1 MLKGEEAVGVRGEAG
16 PGAGQ
21 ALKGPG
27 MRSSEDP
34 SGGSDLGKY
43 VIGLSETGPTFLKP
57 LWLEGDKNI
66 PLKLPFPTA
75 CGGEAALLA

>member
-1 MLKGEEAVGVRGEAG
+1 MGVRGEAG

-21 ALKGPG
+21 VPG
-27 MRSSEDP
+27 MRSSKDR

-57 LWLEGDKNI
+57 LWLEGDQNV